1 MQEYKNTGA
10 HKMVRI
16 IVIPIIVVV
25 LLLGACGTGSK
36 DYNVVLITLDTT
48 RSDYVDMGNGAKAF
62 TPEFRRFSRK
72 SIAFERAYCTIPQT
86 LPSHLSILTSY
97 FPQECGVYSNQYQY
111 DHRHKMLQQVLKEK
125 GYITAGVISL
135 GTLSSS
141 TGIAKGFDYFRENL
155 NNERVFFINAER
167 VTHEGL
173 QLLDKIKKEKFF
185 LFLHYSDPHSPYA
198 PPPVKACF
206 KIEVDGKPDVQFNAH
221 QGAIL
226 RKHIQLAKG
235 THNIHF
241 KVENHAEDFEAFVI
255 RRLAFSKNCSTEF
268 RNIEYSKTHY
278 NGSHLLKGNEGN
290 IRIHCRDEGFVKI
303 FQVIPLLTWK
313 AAVKYYRLEV
323 EYMDRLVGKFLG
335 KLEKEKLLDKTI
347 VVITG
352 DHGEGLGERERYFG
366 HVRYLNR
373 QFIEVPLIMHLPG
386 IKTKQ
391 ITTPVSLTGIS
402 PTILEFMGI
411 QDHSFNYQHSLLPV
425 ITSRNVR
432 NTPRKT
438 VYSFTFSPSAVE
450 DKLCVIRW
458 PYQCIFTKDPTGRIS
473 SETYNLV
480 FSQSF
485 RKLDEFSLEVLM
497 RRSRKDYLALRRAYR
512 QINGALGK
520 QNIARLKIKSHEG
533 EIEKLKTMGYIH

>member
-1 MQEYKNTGA
+1 MQ
-10 HKMVRI
+10 RI
-16 IVIPIIVVV
+16 IVIPIIVVA
-25 LLLGACGTGSK
+25 LLLGACGKSPT
-36 DYNVVLITLDTT
+36 DYNVVLISLDTT
-48 RSDYVDMGNGAKAF
+48 RSDYVDTGGGAKAF
-62 TPEFRRFSRK
+62 TPELKRFSRK
-72 SIAFERAYCTIPQT
+72 SIVFERAYCTIPQT

-111 DHRHKMLQQVLKEK
+111 DHRFKMLQQVLKEK
-125 GYITAGVISL
+125 RYITAGVISL

-141 TGIAKGFDYFRENL
+141 TGIAEGFDHFLENL
-155 NNERVFFINAER
+155 NEDTVFFTPAER

-198 PPPVKACF
+198 PPRVNGCF
-206 KIEVDGKPDVQFNAH
+206 KIEVDGKPEVQFNSH

-235 THNIHF
+235 THQIHF
-241 KVENHAEDFEAFVI
+241 KVENHSEDFEAFVI

-268 RNIEYSKTHY
+268 QNIEYSKTHY
-278 NGSHLLKGNEGN
+278 NGAHVLKGKEGM
-290 IRIHCRDEGFVKI
+290 IRIHCSDKGFVKI

-313 AAVKYYRLEV
+313 AAIKYYRLEV
-323 EYMDRLVGKFLG
+323 EYMDRFVGKFIE

-386 IKTKQ
+386 IKAKR
-391 ITTPVSLTGIS
+391 ITMPVSLIGIS
-402 PTILEFMGI
+402 PTLLELMGI
-411 QDHSFNYQHSLLPV
+411 QDHGFNYQHSLLPV
-425 ITSRNVR
+425 ITSQNGRNASKR
-432 NTPRKT
+432 T
-438 VYSFTFSPSAVE
+438 VYSFAFSPSAAE
-450 DKLCVIRW
+450 DKHCVIRW
-458 PYQCIFTKDPTGRIS
+458 PYQCIFVKDITGTTT
-473 SETYNLV
+473 SETYNLLL
-480 FSQSF
+480 SQSF
-485 RKLDEFSLEVLM
+485 RKLDEFSPDVLM
-497 RRSRKDYLALRRAYR
+497 RHSRKDYLALWRASR

-533 EIEKLKTMGYIH
+533 EIEKLKTMGYLH